1 MGMHRFAY
9 EQLVR
14 WKSALRRKPLIVR
27 GARQVGKTWLIERF
41 AEAEFDSMV
50 KVDLE
55 MRRDLH
61 GCFGDDLDART
72 VLRRLE
78 LDSGARIVPGG
89 TLLFLDEV
97 QACPRAIMALRYLY
111 EQMPALHVI
120 AAGSLLEFALG
131 DIPVPVGRV
140 QQLHLYPMTF
150 REYLAGIGN
159 QVAADCAAQHPSS
172 VDEGMQRRL
181 LHELKTFLFVGGM
194 PESVQTYCDTGSI
207 VAASRVQRE
216 IIDTCRDDFAKYA
229 PRADPVCL
237 DAVLLS
243 AARTIGDQIKYTN
256 LDRGHAGPTNRR
268 AFDTLRKAR
277 LIHKIASCDPSG
289 LPLGASADDRRFKA
303 ALLDVGLLQTLCRV
317 PVEMELRERDLLA
330 IYRGALAAQFA
341 AQELIAWCGGELFY
355 WARNARG
362 SSAEVDYLAIRDG
375 RIVPVEVKSGAAGSL
390 RSLHLML
397 ATYPHCA
404 DGVVLYSG
412 PYSRLPAQR
421 LTFMPLYYAG
431 SIGDPAPDV
440 VEARNLAIWRD
451 AD

>member
-1 MGMHRFAY
+1 MHRFAY

-72 VLRRLE
+72 VLRHLE

-131 DIPVPVGRV
+131 EIPVPVGRV

-181 LHELKTFLFVGGM
+181 LHELKTFFFVGGM

-229 PRADPVCL
+229 PRADPACL
-237 DAVLLS
+237 DAVILS

-317 PVEMELRERDLLA
+317 PVELELRERDLLA

-341 AQELIAWCGGELFY
+341 AQELIACGGDLFY

-431 SIGDPAPDV
+431 SISDPAPDV
-440 VEARNLAIWRD
+440 V
-451 AD
+451 

>member
-1 MGMHRFAY
+1 MHRFAY

-131 DIPVPVGRV
+131 EIPVPVGRV

-229 PRADPVCL
+229 PRADPACL

-341 AQELIAWCGGELFY
+341 AQELIACCGGELFY

-440 VEARNLAIWRD
+440 V
-451 AD
+451 

>member
-131 DIPVPVGRV
+131 EIPVPVGRV

-229 PRADPVCL
+229 PRADPACL

-341 AQELIAWCGGELFY
+341 AQELIACCGGELFY

-375 RIVPVEVKSGAAGSL
+375 RIVPVEVKSGTAGSL

-440 VEARNLAIWRD
+440 V
-451 AD
+451 

>member
-41 AEAEFDSMV
+41 AEAEFDAMV

-78 LDSGARIVPGG
+78 LDSARIVPGG

-181 LHELKTFLFVGGM
+181 LHELKTFFFVGGM

-341 AQELIAWCGGELFY
+341 VQELIACCGGELFY

-440 VEARNLAIWRD
+440 V
-451 AD
+451 